1 MNSNLPR
8 RVSRAAIAIAG
19 LFRQIGTTLLAT
31 TPGQFLHRRGPLF
44 ATLVAGPT
52 ILAILYYGFFAADIY
67 VSEAR
72 FVVRSPQRQA
82 ATGLGEFMQRVGF
95 TTSQDDAY
103 SVRDYIL
110 SRDALRR
117 LNDAFNL
124 RVRYG
129 SPRGDFLTRF
139 PGLDFDTSFEAL
151 HTFYQ
156 AQVEIT
162 IDSLSSISTIEVKA
176 FTRRD
181 ARRINE
187 ALLGMAEELIN
198 QLNERGRQ
206 DLMRFAAQEVEI
218 AERKAGDAA
227 VAVREFRNLEKVF
240 DPEQQSALDLG
251 QVSRLQDELIATRT
265 QLAEVMR
272 LARNNPKVSALRNR
286 IRSLEEEIAG
296 ALSRVAGKGGS
307 LSDKSAQYTRLT
319 LEQEFA
325 DNQLAAA
332 LASLEQARNEAQ
344 RQQLYL
350 ERIVQPSLPD
360 VAVLPDRL
368 RNVITVLVLGLVLWG
383 IIGMILAG
391 VREHQE

>member
-1 MNSNLPR
+1 MKTLSSR
-8 RVSRAAIAIAG
+8 RVITGMR
-19 LFRQIGTTLLAT
+19 TL
-31 TPGQFLHRRGPLF
+31 R
-44 ATLVAGPT
+44 
-52 ILAILYYGFFAADIY
+52 ILASTFGRWWQASVPGRMVQRAGKLFTWTFLIPTLSALLYYGFIAADIF

-72 FVVRSPQRQA
+72 FVIRTPQRQA
-82 ATGLGEFMQRVGF
+82 ATGLGEFMERVGF

-117 LNDAFNL
+117 LDDAFDL

-139 PGLDFDTSFEAL
+139 PGLDFDRSFEAL
-151 HTFYQ
+151 HTYYQ
-156 AQVEIT
+156 SRVEVS

-176 FTRRD
+176 FTRKD
-181 ARRINE
+181 AQRINE
-187 ALLGMAEELIN
+187 ALLAMAEELIN

-218 AERKAGDAA
+218 AERKARTASL
-227 VAVREFRNLEKVF
+227 AVREFRNLEKVF
-240 DPEQQSALDLG
+240 DPEQQSTLDLN

-286 IRSLEEEIAG
+286 IRSLEEEIAS
-296 ALSRVAGKGGS
+296 ALARVAGKGGS
-307 LSDKSAQYTRLT
+307 LSDKSAEYTRLT

-368 RNVITVLVLGLVLWG
+368 RDVVTIAVLGLVLWG
-383 IIGMILAG
+383 ILGMILAG

>member
-1 MNSNLPR
+1 
-8 RVSRAAIAIAG
+8 
-19 LFRQIGTTLLAT
+19 
-31 TPGQFLHRRGPLF
+31 LF

-117 LNDAFNL
+117 LDDAFNL

-162 IDSLSSISTIEVKA
+162 IDSLSSISTIEVRA

-350 ERIVQPSLPD
+350 ERIVQPSLRD

>member
-1 MNSNLPR
+1 MKTTFLHQLAR
-8 RVSRAAIAIAG
+8 AIHTFAAIG
-19 LFRQIGTTLLAT
+19 RHLGTAALAT
-31 TPGQFLHRRGPLF
+31 PPGQFLRRRGLLF
-44 ATLVAGPT
+44 AVTVAIPT
-52 ILAILYYGFFAADIY
+52 VLAIIYYVFIAADIY

-117 LNDAFNL
+117 LDDAFDL

-139 PGLDFDTSFEAL
+139 PGLDLDRSFEAL
-151 HTFYQ
+151 HAYYQ

-227 VAVREFRNLEKVF
+227 LAVREFRNLEKVF
-240 DPEQQSALDLG
+240 DPEQQSTLDLN

-286 IRSLEEEIAG
+286 IRSLEGEIAG
-296 ALSRVAGKGGS
+296 ALARVAGKGGS

-350 ERIVQPSLPD
+350 ERIVQPSSPD
-360 VAVLPDRL
+360 VAVLPERL
-368 RNVITVLVLGLVLWG
+368 RNVITVLVVGLVLLG
-383 IIGMILAG
+383 IFGMILAG

>member
-1 MNSNLPR
+1 MKSNLPR
-8 RVSRAAIAIAG
+8 RLGRFMQTAVAIVRQLVSA
-19 LFRQIGTTLLAT
+19 LLAT
-31 TPGQFLHRRGPLF
+31 SPGQFLRRRGPLF
-44 ATLVAGPT
+44 AITVAIPT
-52 ILAILYYGFFAADIY
+52 FLAVIYYGFIAADVY

-117 LNDAFNL
+117 LDDAFDL

-129 SPRGDFLTRF
+129 HPRGDFLTRF
-139 PGLDFDTSFEAL
+139 PGLDLNRSFEAL
-151 HTFYQ
+151 HVYYQ
-156 AQVEIT
+156 TQVEIT

-240 DPEQQSALDLG
+240 DPDQQSTLDLN

-296 ALSRVAGKGGS
+296 ALARVAGKGGS

-360 VAVLPDRL
+360 VAVLPERL
-368 RNVITVLVLGLVLWG
+368 RNVITVLVIGLVLWG
-383 IIGMILAG
+383 ILGMILAG